1 MKIGIF
7 DSGLGG
13 LIITHSLTQALPQYD
28 YVYLGDTARV
38 PYGNRSHDTI
48 YEFTRAA
55 IDHLFA
61 RGCGIVIVACNT
73 ASAEALHKLQ
83 GEYLPKHHPGKAVLG
98 VLIPAAEAAVAAT
111 KTGRIGVL
119 ATNATIS
126 SGAFDRELGK
136 LFLDVQVTSV
146 AAPLL
151 VPLVENDA
159 TKWAAPIIADYLR
172 PLGGVDTLIL
182 GCTHYPLFKHLIAD
196 QMGHGV
202 TIISQ
207 DEIIPAKVHQ
217 YLIAHPG
224 LDLTISKQRSRE
236 FLVTDLTDQAVQLA
250 ARLYGKPI
258 KIDRVEL

>member
-1 MKIGIF
+1 
-7 DSGLGG
+7 
-13 LIITHSLTQALPQYD
+13 
-28 YVYLGDTARV
+28 
-38 PYGNRSHDTI
+38 
-48 YEFTRAA
+48 
-55 IDHLFA
+55 
-61 RGCGIVIVACNT
+61 
-73 ASAEALHKLQ
+73 
-83 GEYLPKHHPGKAVLG
+83 
-98 VLIPAAEAAVAAT
+98 
-111 KTGRIGVL
+111 L

-217 YLIAHPG
+217 YLIRSSGPR
-224 LDLTISKQRSRE
+224 LNYFQTTLTGILGNRSNRPSR
-236 FLVTDLTDQAVQLA
+236 A
-250 ARLYGKPI
+250 AGCTALW
-258 KIDRVEL
+258 

>member
-13 LIITHSLTQALPQYD
+13 LIITQSLTQALPQYD
-28 YVYLGDTARV
+28 YIYLGDTARV

-55 IDHLFA
+55 VDFLFA
-61 RGCGIVIVACNT
+61 RDCGLVIVACNT

-83 GEYLPKHHPGKAVLG
+83 DEYLPAHHPARAVIG
-98 VLIPAAEAAVAAT
+98 VLIPAAEAAVEAT

-119 ATNATIS
+119 ATNATVS
-126 SGAFDRELGK
+126 SGAFERELAK
-136 LFLDVQVTSV
+136 LRPGLQVTSV

-159 TKWAAPIIADYLR
+159 AKWAGPILGDYL
-172 PLGGVDTLIL
+172 PALSGIDTLIL
-182 GCTHYPLFKHLIAD
+182 GCTHYPMFKQLIAA
-196 QMGHGV
+196 QMGPGV
-202 TIISQ
+202 AIISQ
-207 DEIIPAKVHQ
+207 DEIIPAKVQ
-217 YLIAHPG
+217 RYLSAHPN
-224 LDLTISKQRSRE
+224 LNAAISSQRSRE
-236 FLVTDLTDQAVQLA
+236 FLVTDLTNQAGQLA
-250 ARLYGKPI
+250 ARLYGKSI